1 MIRFLFRAAVVAIV
15 VALGGCDTGADA
27 GTPGAMIPSA
37 VIRQVTPVRG
47 HFDDIV
53 VAYGQGAAGSGG
65 TRALTLPIDAT
76 LTRVD
81 VAAGQHVNAGQ
92 VLASFVPTK
101 AAAAARVAARS
112 AVALARAQRERTAR
126 LLADHLAT
134 NDQLAQA
141 DKAMH
146 DAEAAFAAQDT
157 PHEKLQAPADGTVLT
172 IDTLRG
178 AQVAAGGTI
187 MTLADTDCTGFAGG
201 IEPADRARVHAGDTV
216 ALHALSGGRE
226 LPARVATVAGA
237 VDPQSRLVGV
247 TVSTSYP
254 LIQGMAY
261 RADIVVGSL
270 AGWQLPADAVTGEEG
285 ARAVWQVRQGQAHR
299 VPVTVVAQH
308 GDQVLVAG
316 AIEASLAL
324 VTVGATQLDEGI
336 QVRPMDTP

>member
-1 MIRFLFRAAVVAIV
+1 MTRFAFLAAMVAIV
-15 VALGGCDTGADA
+15 VVLGGCDTGADA
-27 GTPGAMIPSA
+27 GTPNVIPSA

-76 LTRVD
+76 LTRVG
-81 VAAGQHVNAGQ
+81 VAVGQHVHAGQ
-92 VLASFVPTK
+92 VLASFVPSK

-112 AVALARAQRERTAR
+112 AVALARAQRERTVR

-141 DKAMH
+141 DKALH

-157 PHEKLQAPADGTVLT
+157 PDGTLQAPADGTVLT

-187 MTLADTDCTGFAGG
+187 MTLADADRTGFAGG
-201 IEPADRARVHAGDTV
+201 IEPAAMGRVHAGDTV
-216 ALHALSGGRE
+216 TLHALSGGRE
-226 LPARVATVAGA
+226 LSARVATVAGA
-237 VDPQSRLVGV
+237 IDPQSRLAGV
-247 TVSTSYP
+247 TVSTSHP
-254 LIQGMAY
+254 LVQGMVY

-285 ARAVWQVRQGQAHR
+285 ARAVWQVRQGKAHR

-316 AIEASLAL
+316 AIDASLAL
-324 VTVGATQLDEGI
+324 VTVGATQLDEDV
-336 QVRPMDTP
+336 QVRPMEAP